1 MHATTKQLLSL
12 RDREPVA
19 VEVQEHL
26 NECGSC
32 QRELHQLRNVQ
43 NALRAMSNVELIDS
57 DNGGAS
63 DVMPQWDGPKWE
75 SVKQAVKTRNSRQ
88 RQRIGQWAI
97 AASVAVFVIAALP
110 FIKTDQQGS
119 DNNLVQ
125 NTLTQNNSVQ
135 SNAAQDTLA
144 PKNALTAKQKQ
155 EQLIARNVQLESALR
170 ELPQPPRV
178 MRGDTAYAIASFE
191 DQIALVDYELS
202 YGKEMGV
209 DDARSV
215 SLLQNRA
222 DLLGS
227 LYKVR
232 YTQAMASLA
241 SY

>member
-12 RDREPVA
+12 RDQELVA
-19 VEVQEHL
+19 VDVQEHI
-26 NECGSC
+26 NGCESC
-32 QRELHQLRNVQ
+32 QQELRQLRSVRNTLQ
-43 NALRAMSNVELIDS
+43 KISNEAFYDS
-57 DNGGAS
+57 KTEKAS
-63 DVMPQWDGPKWE
+63 DFMPQWDGPRWD
-75 SVKQAVKTRNSRQ
+75 SVKQAVKMRRNRR

-97 AASVAVFVIAALP
+97 AASIAVFVIASLP
-110 FIKTDQQGS
+110 FIMTEQTGS
-119 DNNLVQ
+119 DDNLPQ
-125 NTLTQNNSVQ
+125 NTVVENSSTQSISTQNILTQNNG
-135 SNAAQDTLA
+135 
-144 PKNALTAKQKQ
+144 LTAKQKQ
-155 EQLIARNVQLESALR
+155 ERLIARNAQLESALR